1 MAPKKNIQLSSTR
14 GRRKGKKTPSSSS
27 SKAADPYVDIP
38 ADTGLPDTPVA
49 TLATP
54 ATHVATL
61 ATLGDVLERSRSP
74 TPPRERSRESS
85 VSSCVSVAVSAS
97 SRLADDKGK
106 KKKKRAKKSP
116 CNLSIADEELMLEFI
131 RDNPV
136 LWNIKMTD
144 YRRKDKKDKI
154 WEDQAQL
161 MEKTADTLKGWF
173 RSLRDSHTRLDK
185 KKSGDGT
192 PDLTEREE
200 WILSKFVFLK
210 TITRH
215 RPEPLQS
222 ISSLDLHVYNSSFF
236 GPI

>member
-27 SKAADPYVDIP
+27 SKAADPYVDLP

-136 LWNIKMTD
+136 LWNIKMSD

-185 KKSGDGT
+185 K
-192 PDLTEREE
+192 
-200 WILSKFVFLK
+200 
-210 TITRH
+210 
-215 RPEPLQS
+215 
-222 ISSLDLHVYNSSFF
+222 
-236 GPI
+236 

>member
-1 MAPKKNIQLSSTR
+1 
-14 GRRKGKKTPSSSS
+14 
-27 SKAADPYVDIP
+27 
-38 ADTGLPDTPVA
+38 
-49 TLATP
+49 
-54 ATHVATL
+54 
-61 ATLGDVLERSRSP
+61 
-74 TPPRERSRESS
+74 
-85 VSSCVSVAVSAS
+85 
-97 SRLADDKGK
+97 
-106 KKKKRAKKSP
+106 
-116 CNLSIADEELMLEFI
+116 MLEFI

-173 RSLRDSHTRLDK
+173 RSLRDSHTRFDK

-222 ISSLDLHVYNSSFF
+222 VKKVKYLLYFTFRPVWPFK
-236 GPI
+236 

>member
-1 MAPKKNIQLSSTR
+1 MAPKKTSSTR
-14 GRRKGKKTPSSSS
+14 GRGKGKKTPSASA
-27 SKAADPYVDIP
+27 SKPADPPVDILDTP
-38 ADTGLPDTPVA
+38 ADIVDTPADDEPDVA
-49 TLATP
+49 
-54 ATHVATL
+54 
-61 ATLGDVLERSRSP
+61 ERSRSP
-74 TPPRERSRESS
+74 TPRERSRESS
-85 VSSCVSVAVSAS
+85 VSSSVSIDVSTA

-106 KKKKRAKKSP
+106 KKQKKRAKKNP

-136 LWNIKMTD
+136 LWNVKMTE

-173 RSLRDSHTRLDK
+173 RTLRDTHTRLDK

-200 WILSKFVFLK
+200 WI
-210 TITRH
+210 
-215 RPEPLQS
+215 
-222 ISSLDLHVYNSSFF
+222 IS
-236 GPI
+236 